1 MRARSIPFSILFA
14 FEPRLYVSSG
24 YKLMQNHTFHR
35 CGWALENARLPRKH
49 VCRTSGQTL
58 AKSSNRSV
66 WIGGVAISAKFGR
79 IAPVLPNWH
88 RSGAPVPSPPRQIHW
103 HNRRHATLL
112 PGVSFLP
119 RADAVPTPARAPM
132 ISRALAARGCSWR
145 CFALSCAKACHG
157 TRQMLENG
165 RGGPARIDRTLD
177 AHTRCT
183 GAIRAWSHAKAA
195 LRREHDLVARLAR
208 R

>member
-1 MRARSIPFSILFA
+1 MKPCERGRSHSRFCSLLNLACMSPVATSSCRIT
-14 FEPRLYVSSG
+14 RVSW
-24 YKLMQNHTFHR
+24 
-35 CGWALENARLPRKH
+35 CGWPLENARLPRKH

-66 WIGGVAISAKFGR
+66 WNGGVAISPKFGR

-165 RGGPARIDRTLD
+165 RGGPARIDRTL
-177 AHTRCT
+177 R
-183 GAIRAWSHAKAA
+183 
-195 LRREHDLVARLAR
+195 LRRKWTNAQN
-208 R
+208 